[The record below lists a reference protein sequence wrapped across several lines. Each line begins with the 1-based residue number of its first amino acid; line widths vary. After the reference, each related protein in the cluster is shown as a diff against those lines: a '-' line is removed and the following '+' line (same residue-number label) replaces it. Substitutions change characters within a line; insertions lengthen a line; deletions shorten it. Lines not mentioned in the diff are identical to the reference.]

1 MNVPVWLW
9 FASIAGILVLL
20 AADLFIV
27 DHNPHAIRVVEAARW
42 VAFYVTCAVLF
53 GLGILLFSGG
63 QYAGEFFAG
72 YITEYSLS
80 VDNLFVFV
88 IIMTTFGVPAIH
100 QHKVLLFGILAA
112 LVLRGLFIAAGAA
125 VIEQFEWVFYL
136 FGTFLLY
143 TGWRLAF
150 RGQGDEEEEF
160 RENPALRV
168 IRRFLPVTDDYHG
181 ASVFTRINGKRYVT
195 PMLVVMLAIGTT
207 DILFALDSIPAIF
220 GLTKEPF
227 LVFTSNA
234 FALMGLRQ
242 LYFLLGGLLNR
253 LVYLDIGLAVILAF
267 IGVKLILEALHGE
280 GISWAPEI
288 GIVTSLAVIVFVLGV
303 TTALSLL
310 KVRRDPSAVR
320 QFPGSHPPTPPPAA
334 APAPASRPPAPSTAD
349 PAASG
354 QRGTDPAVATTGAG
368 YPRDEAARSGAST
381 GSPPEEV
388 VEPGEPADRPAE
400 VGGRPGE
407 PAGRPTGPP
416 RPGAGDQAPARRGGP
431 VEQPPP
437 RRSSGGG
444 PARPFERGRPAPVTR
459 SDLAAE
465 GR

>member
-1 MNVPVWLW
+1 VWLW
-9 FASIAGILVLL
+9 FATLAGILVLL
-20 AADLFIV
+20 AADLVIV
-27 DHNPHAIRVVEAARW
+27 DHNPHTIRVGEAAKW

-53 GLGILLFSGG
+53 GLGILAFAGG

-112 LVLRGLFIAAGAA
+112 MVLRGLFIAAGAA
-125 VIEQFEWVFYL
+125 VIERFEWVFFF
-136 FGTFLLY
+136 FGAFLLY

-150 RGQGDEEEEF
+150 RGETDEEEEF
-160 RENPALRV
+160 TENAALRLV
-168 IRRFLPVTDDYHG
+168 RRFLPVTDEYHG
-181 ASVFTRINGKRYVT
+181 SAVFTRIDGKRFVT

-253 LVYLDIGLAVILAF
+253 LVYLDTGLAVILGF
-267 IGVKLILEALHGE
+267 IGVKLILEALHGQ
-280 GISWAPEI
+280 GVSWAPEI
-288 GIVTSLAVIVFVLGV
+288 GIVASLVVIVLVLGI

-310 KVRRDPSAVR
+310 KVRRDPSAAKHLPTAR
-320 QFPGSHPPTPPPAA
+320 AKAPSAKPPTDAAGGAAAGGAAAAGSAAAGGAAAAGSAAPGSAAGGGGSGAGPREAA
-334 APAPASRPPAPSTAD
+334 ARGRAGRGRSVPNGGDAARGRGARAAGSVGNGAGRVGPGPADGTSASRTEEWRPVAGATRAD
-349 PAASG
+349 PDH
-354 QRGTDPAVATTGAG
+354 T
-368 YPRDEAARSGAST
+368 
-381 GSPPEEV
+381 
-388 VEPGEPADRPAE
+388 
-400 VGGRPGE
+400 
-407 PAGRPTGPP
+407 
-416 RPGAGDQAPARRGGP
+416 
-431 VEQPPP
+431 
-437 RRSSGGG
+437 
-444 PARPFERGRPAPVTR
+444 
-459 SDLAAE
+459 
-465 GR
+465 